1 MPLWNRSAPPPGGR
15 GPDRARQQAS
25 IDALEAGQLPLEAQE
40 RLRRQAEHEAPW
52 TSTLTAA
59 DFLEAKSLGLTP
71 LGQVMGAATVHP
83 GFNSQWLYG
92 AWQNGDVRPLSR
104 AFTQA
109 RDTAVERLRM
119 EAEALGAHGVVG
131 VIMRVTRPDWGGALL
146 EFTAMGTAV
155 RLDTPTSPRQIFLGT
170 LSALDAGRL
179 LAVGYIPMD
188 LVYATTAYYVMTT
201 WGAEWAE
208 GSWSNQEIP
217 EFSQAVYQ
225 ARDFVVAG
233 MREQARSVSADGVL
247 GAEWSMEVEEIEV
260 ERPTVG
266 SYGGQGYSMGG
277 YGMAGYGGMG
287 GASSHRD
294 HIIHLTVM
302 GTAVGQLAG
311 HSAAPRVLPVL
322 SVRDTTKGVIAP

>member
-1 MPLWNRSAPPPGGR
+1 
-15 GPDRARQQAS
+15 
-25 IDALEAGQLPLEAQE
+25 
-40 RLRRQAEHEAPW
+40 
-52 TSTLTAA
+52 
-59 DFLEAKSLGLTP
+59 
-71 LGQVMGAATVHP
+71 
-83 GFNSQWLYG
+83 
-92 AWQNGDVRPLSR
+92 
-104 AFTQA
+104 
-109 RDTAVERLRM
+109 
-119 EAEALGAHGVVG
+119 
-131 VIMRVTRPDWGGALL
+131 
-146 EFTAMGTAV
+146 
-155 RLDTPTSPRQIFLGT
+155 
-170 LSALDAGRL
+170 
-179 LAVGYIPMD
+179 MD

-311 HSAAPRVLPVL
+311 HPVAPRVLPVL